1 MDSLK
6 CVSWSWRE
14 NNACLVIRIWTIKKQ
29 EVVTVV
35 EQRIPWKA
43 NSTLHACVLPS
54 KFEKVMETI

>member
-1 MDSLK
+1 MSEDSYSDNQK
-6 CVSWSWRE
+6 TERCDR
-14 NNACLVIRIWTIKKQ
+14 RP
-29 EVVTVV
+29 TVG

>member
-1 MDSLK
+1 M
-6 CVSWSWRE
+6 
-14 NNACLVIRIWTIKKQ
+14 CLVELEGKQ
-29 EVVTVV
+29 CMSEDSYSDNQKTESCDRLPTVV